1 MNKISQTT
9 NCSRTPVLCFEEA
22 EKVFIFA
29 MLLGVLSACA
39 RLRSYPMNLI
49 CIMTA
54 QGNGIGIHCFG
65 FNTKPYSLCCIMFNN
80 NENHYFQQCA
90 FSSGCCCE
98 G

>member
-1 MNKISQTT
+1 M
-9 NCSRTPVLCFEEA
+9 PVLCFEEA

-54 QGNGIGIHCFG
+54 QGNGIGIHCCR
-65 FNTKPYSLCCIMFNN
+65 L
-80 NENHYFQQCA
+80 
-90 FSSGCCCE
+90 
-98 G
+98 